1 MITLKTKR
9 QIKDST
15 VNRNRHRN
23 EIFTVTPE
31 RLKEI
36 QKAFTDQDKNF
47 NEFLEI
53 VKIEKV
59 KAIEVKTRQP
69 RKPKA

>member
-36 QKAFTDQDKNF
+36 QSLVKFETYF
-47 NEFLEI
+47 EI
-53 VKIEKV
+53 VKIERKI
-59 KAIEVKTRQP
+59 IEPVAEKKTRG
-69 RKPKA
+69 RKKKDE